1 MNRDA
6 FLARVSEAV
15 LRAELPAPPRLV
27 AGPPETVDFDL
38 VERFRNRAQLI
49 NTVVHGPMARHSIP
63 RAVAGIAAGHEI
75 GTFATWDDL
84 PAPGVAAALAAEG
97 WHRIVPAPGEDSG
110 FDRSPMAGVD
120 LGVTGSSAALAESGS
135 VILRHHSGRSRL
147 ISALP
152 LIHVALVRVETIYP
166 SLAHWADAV
175 PDAIE
180 ATANLVI
187 VTGPSRTGDIEQHL
201 NLGVHGPKH
210 LHVVLIK

>member
-1 MNRDA
+1 MNRDV

-15 LRAELPAPPRLV
+15 LRSELPPAPHVPAV
-27 AGPPETVDFDL
+27 PAEGADTDL
-38 VERFRNRAQLI
+38 VELFRNRAQLI

-75 GTFATWDDL
+75 GTFATWDEL
-84 PAPGVAAALAAEG
+84 PSPGVASALAAEG
-97 WHRIVPAPGEDSG
+97 WHRVVSAPGEDSG
-110 FDRSPMAGVD
+110 FDRTPVAGVD
-120 LGVTGSSAALAESGS
+120 FGVTGSSAALAESGS
-135 VILRHHSGRSRL
+135 VVLRHHSGRSRL

-152 LIHVALVRVETIYP
+152 LIHVALVRVETIYR
-166 SLAHWADAV
+166 SLTHWAREF
-175 PDAIE
+175 PDAPE

-210 LHVVLIK
+210 VHVVLIK

>member
-1 MNRDA
+1 MDRDV

-15 LRAELPAPPRLV
+15 LRAELPPTPHVTAVP
-27 AGPPETVDFDL
+27 AEAADIDL
-38 VERFRNRAQLI
+38 VELFRARAQLI

-75 GTFATWDDL
+75 GTFATWEDL
-84 PAPGVAAALAAEG
+84 PATGVASALAAEG
-97 WHRIVPAPGEDSG
+97 WHRVVSAPGDDSG
-110 FDRSPMAGVD
+110 FDRTPVADVD
-120 LGVTGSSAALAESGS
+120 LGVTGSSAALADSGS
-135 VILRHHSGRSRL
+135 VVLRHHSGRSRL

-152 LIHVALVRVETIYP
+152 LIHVALVRVETIYR
-166 SLAHWADAV
+166 SLAQWAHEF

-187 VTGPSRTGDIEQHL
+187 VTGPSRTADIEQHL

>member
-15 LRAELPAPPRLV
+15 LKAELPHPPVVSAMPLQ
-27 AGPPETVDFDL
+27 GEDSDL
-38 VERFRNRAQLI
+38 VELFRTRAQLI

-84 PAPGVAAALAAEG
+84 PAPGVASALAAEG
-97 WHRIVPAPGEDSG
+97 WHRVVPTPGDDSG
-110 FDRSPMAGVD
+110 FVRTPIADVD
-120 LGVTGSSAALAESGS
+120 FGVTGSSAALAESGS
-135 VILRHHSGRSRL
+135 VVLRHHSGRSRL

-152 LIHVALVRVETIYP
+152 LIHVALVRVESIYR
-166 SLAHWADAV
+166 SLAHWAEEV
-175 PDAIE
+175 PDAVV